1 MKNCVRVSEE
11 LNIEFIKEYVI
22 LISKFKAIPLIRKTV
37 IPAALEKYESLTISR
52 QIKLL

>member
-37 IPAALEKYESLTISR
+37 IPAALGDCVFRMATNATGS
-52 QIKLL
+52 